1 MKLEERRDAAEA
13 DEPPAG
19 LLDSVPRALPSLMQA
34 QKISKKAAAC
44 GFDWDTTA
52 DVWDKVDEERREF
65 SAEERGSEQA
75 LDEFG
80 DVLFSA
86 VNVARKEGIDAETAL
101 RHSCEKFRARWS
113 AMEAV
118 AAGRG
123 QALED
128 LSHEELEELW
138 AQAKREG

>member
-1 MKLEERRDAAEA
+1 M
-13 DEPPAG
+13 
-19 LLDSVPRALPSLMQA
+19 
-34 QKISKKAAAC
+34 
-44 GFDWDTTA
+44 
-52 DVWDKVDEERREF
+52 DEERREF
-65 SAEERGSEQA
+65 TAEERGSEQA

-113 AMEAV
+113 SMEQ
-118 AAGRG
+118 AARAQGRS
-123 QALED
+123 LED

-138 AQAKREG
+138 AQAKHEG

>member
-1 MKLEERRDAAEA
+1 
-13 DEPPAG
+13 
-19 LLDSVPRALPSLMQA
+19 MQA

-65 SAEERGSEQA
+65 SAEERGSAAA

-86 VNVARKEGIDAETAL
+86 VNVARKEGIDAESAL
-101 RHSCEKFRARWS
+101 RHSCEKFRVRWA
-113 AMEAV
+113 AMEA
-118 AAGRG
+118 AAASRG
-123 QALED
+123 QSLED